1 MKVRL
6 LGSTNHVIS
15 TYKSAVS
22 AVHLLLVPILFVTT
36 TGKGNAPL
44 KFAAQS
50 ARLGQEY
57 VDAVAVPRLGD
68 PCSRRRRPFEQ
79 VRNSLSEFRCSGSNE
94 LVVLGE
100 TLSTFIHFADIE

>member
-44 KFAAQS
+44 QFAAQS

-57 VDAVAVPRLGD
+57 VDAVAVPDWETRAQDGEDLLNK
-68 PCSRRRRPFEQ
+68 C
-79 VRNSLSEFRCSGSNE
+79 
-94 LVVLGE
+94 E
-100 TLSTFIHFADIE
+100 TLYQNFVVQEAMSS